1 MVARQT
7 HYLEVECS
15 IHSPA
20 ISTFSRIKRDSLQL
34 NSCRHF
40 LYLGDD
46 KMKFKKGDVVVV
58 NSEHLQIEGSVV
70 SSNGYETVIKLNNGE
85 KERYLNTQLTL
96 VKTGTDTE
104 YSQNKRPA
112 DLVKDGDIL
121 VTRNGKEYIYT
132 SAYEGIMFNNNGW
145 LDYVDYDELLDSK
158 DHDLSRDFDV
168 IEIRRLTDK
177 SHFTWVLNKEYV
189 YKYEKIWTR
198 ENDNVVEIGIVGVKF
213 KDNLA
218 YQNDIFLYEIPYE
231 SSFEWYEAYKKGT
244 EVLVS
249 SRIGELRATVEFRKH
264 FKSRSELNK
273 LLNEYGERL
282 PLGRVVARIIPIQW
296 EETSGGE
303 FFEPNYF

>member
-46 KMKFKKGDVVVV
+46 KMKFKKGDLVVV
-58 NSEHLQIEGSVV
+58 NTEHLHIEGSVV

-104 YSQNKRPA
+104 CSQNKKPA

-121 VTRNGKEYIYT
+121 VTRDCREYIYT

-145 LDYVDYDELLDSK
+145 LDYVDYDELLNSK
-158 DHDLSRDFDV
+158 DHDLGDLGRDFDV

-177 SHFTWVLNKEYV
+177 GQLPWVLNKEYA

-198 ENDNVVEIGIVGVKF
+198 ENDNVVKIGVVGVKF
-213 KDNLA
+213 KKPEL
-218 YQNDIFLYEIPYE
+218 LYHENEVYLFEIPYT
-231 SSFEWYEAYKKGT
+231 SLQNYHDTYPKGS
-244 EVLVS
+244 EVLVDTPYGPKEA
-249 SRIGELRATVEFRKH
+249 IVEFSKYFTNH
-264 FKSRSELNK
+264 
-273 LLNEYGERL
+273 
-282 PLGRVVARIIPIQW
+282 
-296 EETSGGE
+296 
-303 FFEPNYF
+303 NYKRM